1 MEDRHCSTQNHLPI
15 IAAHRAPIRAAK
27 ISTLAP
33 MPIDVTDGRGGVRR
47 DIASGHGRLV
57 ILAVKRV
64 ARLETARE
72 ALHIVLRAG
81 LRGGRA
87 LQVAIAINRARF
99 IGAAGGL
106 GIAPAGVGRGRKLD
120 VADVPR
126 AVGGRLAVI
135 GRERAVGADVLI
147 GRVAG
152 DAVGLGGQ
160 LAVFAELFQTVIG
173 LAGDK
178 TLNEG
183 VDLDAGRAN
192 RVVERQAAVVRVVQ
206 IDGQAVVEHI
216 GVVLDVQHVQNDR
229 DVDLVAVA
237 VGRLEVMGVGAR
249 RLLLEDQ
256 DVILKAGHV
265 AVAVGVGVEVP
276 AAVSRRGGIPE
287 MQYRAVVRVS
297 RVQIDAVFRR
307 ELRADGIGVLI
318 AVRRNA
324 VVTFDQP
331 ERGVVRLCLGLGQA
345 DELQTVINID
355 RAGRFGV
362 CAAGGVDGNILFVL
376 QIIDRVIAVPGI
388 LHVEQRLVALGA
400 VPVEFVGIP
409 RLQLAGLALRRP
421 GAVSGNL
428 PVFIADADG
437 IDAVGQRTEADG
449 RAVRGRG
456 DEARDL
462 AAVGR
467 NRGGVA
473 RADRDRVPRPHEVLL
488 RRAGVDR
495 EGRAGSQGACLGI
508 GRVAERAVPGQ
519 AVLDTV
525 ERQALADL
533 QAGRLMSRA
542 GDVLQEGLQR
552 TRAGEGQVD
561 LRAVCLG
568 QKDLDVL
575 DLAVIRCAVERIAAK
590 ADAVIA
596 GCEADLL
603 VCEGHVLQR
612 KLIAGVEQGDVIIQ
626 LLGLVDQTAV
636 FNGRAV
642 LRRALDGVDVF
653 RGDVDVCLDADVR
666 AVAVALHVVE
676 VEVVHLAVLE
686 AAFLDV
692 VIQVEGRLRDGVRR
706 ADVHDHLV
714 VDEQIDVVV
723 ALEGEVEVILGVEH
737 ELAVPLHRE
746 VVIAADLRFEAR
758 RAALGRAVIV
768 EVRRVRLPEGRA
780 ARGRQ
785 EGMQRCVPICRVINH
800 ILRGAA
806 VDVRDAAV
814 VGVVGHAVIA
824 AVKDIV
830 GVAGAVRLLREGH
843 MRVFRD
849 GLADAVVVLIEGV
862 EHPIGN
868 IKIVYKIV
876 LMAAVGNLAP
886 RQVEQTLMALRVGSP
901 IALGRR
907 GHVRIGTGCKI
918 VADELRPVLVSGELR
933 ALNKVVVIIVAV
945 LFRDGQ
951 RLLEQLGELLNGLL
965 RVGQRLRLRIDL
977 IIDQTDRR
985 HALDVGVH
993 VRQELADV
1001 GVGRSVHRRSRIV
1014 LVIGLRAVDEPAAVV
1029 AAGDRIG
1036 FLVDLIGQPLAVGKV
1051 GRNGRIAGVAPCIA
1065 EVVEG
1070 LIVRA
1075 AVAGV
1080 RQQHT
1085 EGKVVAHAVAADA
1098 ISYCVA
1104 ARVIVRLCRSD
1115 PLERSGIAAVAQRVG
1130 QAAEGGLTELLC
1142 LALRGEQ
1149 AGRRKRQRRA
1159 LARRRGGRQ
1168 GRDHLRSGK
1177 ARRRSKVDRHGVVA
1191 RGGRERR
1198 VDAVRLHIGVGR
1210 ALPVEARIDPV
1221 VLGAI
1226 GDALAVK
1233 FGEIVF
1239 LVVVARPDPGADAGA
1254 VVHIA
1259 VCDGQIDRLAVVVR
1273 IGKADQIGAVGVLQN
1288 VEAVRALA
1296 LLAGHVLIV
1305 PGHAADVEVRGGK
1318 AAVGLTFIPAQ
1329 IVRAVP
1335 GRLGQDVFCRICVV
1349 VGRLPELDLRPIRRR
1364 AAADVDG
1371 IAVLAAHGDEL
1382 EGLRGLVAELVRRL
1396 ARDVIDQREIARF
1409 FLEHSLL
1416 EDGGISADAGG
1427 LVRGRAGHVH
1437 GVARKTGEIRLAAAD
1452 RNEVPALRGRAVV
1465 LAVKRDRVAVGHG
1478 AAGKVND
1485 QPGIRHAE
1493 DLIAAVAVGNEVP
1506 LLVVTRVRRPAVQ
1519 IGLIAVFIQR
1529 LAAADVQKLEIAAAV
1544 AIGLPAAVPLGNAR
1558 APMAEQL
1565 HAVVARRVVAK
1576 QVVPV

>member
-1 MEDRHCSTQNHLPI
+1 M
-15 IAAHRAPIRAAK
+15 
-27 ISTLAP
+27 
-33 MPIDVTDGRGGVRR
+33 
-47 DIASGHGRLV
+47 
-57 ILAVKRV
+57 
-64 ARLETARE
+64 
-72 ALHIVLRAG
+72 
-81 LRGGRA
+81 
-87 LQVAIAINRARF
+87 
-99 IGAAGGL
+99 
-106 GIAPAGVGRGRKLD
+106 
-120 VADVPR
+120 ADVPR
-126 AVGGRLAVI
+126 AVGGRVAVI

-152 DAVGLGGQ
+152 DTVGLGGQ
-160 LAVFAELFQTVIG
+160 LAVLAELFQTVIG

-178 TLNEG
+178 TLDEG

-265 AVAVGVGVEVP
+265 AVAVGVGVEAP
-276 AAVSRRGGIPE
+276 AAVGRRGDIPE
-287 MQYRAVVRVS
+287 MQLHAVCQAA

-307 ELRADGIGVLI
+307 ELRADGIGVLTT
-318 AVRRNA
+318 VRRNA
-324 VVTFDQP
+324 VVAFDQP
-331 ERGVVRLCLGLGQA
+331 ERRVVRLCLGLGQA
-345 DELQTVINID
+345 DELQTVVDVD
-355 RAGRFGV
+355 RAGRCGV
-362 CAAGGVDGNILFVL
+362 CAAGGVDGNILLIL

-388 LHVEQRLVALGA
+388 LDVEQRLVAHGA
-400 VPVEFVGIP
+400 VPVEIVGIP

-421 GAVSGNL
+421 RKIPALRNT
-428 PVFIADADG
+428 DG
-437 IDAVGQRTEADG
+437 IDAVCKRTEADG

-508 GRVAERAVPGQ
+508 GRVAERAVPSQ
-519 AVLDTV
+519 AVLDAV
-525 ERQALADL
+525 DRQALADL
-533 QAGRLMSRA
+533 QAGRLMPRA
-542 GDVLQEGLQR
+542 GDVRQEGLQR

-561 LRAVCLG
+561 LRAVRLG
-568 QKDLDVL
+568 QNDLDVL
-575 DLAVIRCAVERIAAK
+575 DLAVIRCAVERIAAE

-612 KLIAGVEQGDVIIQ
+612 KLIAGVEQGDIIIQ

-636 FNGRAV
+636 FNDRAV

-653 RGDVDVCLDADVR
+653 RGDVDVRLDADVR

-737 ELAVPLHRE
+737 ELAVRLHRK

-758 RAALGRAVIV
+758 RAALGRAGIE

-785 EGMQRCVPICRVINH
+785 EGMQRCVGQGCVINH

-806 VDVRDAAV
+806 VDVSDAAV

-868 IKIVYKIV
+868 IKIVCKIV
-876 LMAAVGNLAP
+876 LMAAVGNVAP

-907 GHVRIGTGCKI
+907 GHVRIGTACKI
-918 VADELRPVLVSGELR
+918 LADELRPVLVSGELR
-933 ALNKVVVIIVAV
+933 ALNEVIVIIAV
-945 LFRDGQ
+945 RLFRDGQ

-985 HALDVGVH
+985 HALNIGVH

-1001 GVGRSVHRRSRIV
+1001 GVVRSVHHRSRIV
-1014 LVIGLRAVDEPAAVV
+1014 LVIGRRAVDEPAAVV

-1036 FLVDLIGQPLAVGKV
+1036 NLVDRIGQPLAVGKV
-1051 GRNGRIAGVAPCIA
+1051 GRNGRIAGVAPGIA

-1085 EGKVVAHAVAADA
+1085 EGKVVAHAVAAHA
-1098 ISYCVA
+1098 ISYCGA
-1104 ARVIVRLCRSD
+1104 HVIVPLRRSD
-1115 PLERSGIAAVAQRVG
+1115 PLERSGVAAVAQRIG
-1130 QAAEGGLTELLC
+1130 QAAEGGLAELLC

-1191 RGGRERR
+1191 RGSRERR
-1198 VDAVRLHIGVGR
+1198 VDAVRLHIGIGR

-1226 GDALAVK
+1226 GDA
-1233 FGEIVF
+1233 
-1239 LVVVARPDPGADAGA
+1239 
-1254 VVHIA
+1254 
-1259 VCDGQIDRLAVVVR
+1259 
-1273 IGKADQIGAVGVLQN
+1273 
-1288 VEAVRALA
+1288 
-1296 LLAGHVLIV
+1296 
-1305 PGHAADVEVRGGK
+1305 
-1318 AAVGLTFIPAQ
+1318 
-1329 IVRAVP
+1329 RAV
-1335 GRLGQDVFCRICVV
+1335 
-1349 VGRLPELDLRPIRRR
+1349 
-1364 AAADVDG
+1364 
-1371 IAVLAAHGDEL
+1371 
-1382 EGLRGLVAELVRRL
+1382 
-1396 ARDVIDQREIARF
+1396 
-1409 FLEHSLL
+1409 
-1416 EDGGISADAGG
+1416 
-1427 LVRGRAGHVH
+1427 
-1437 GVARKTGEIRLAAAD
+1437 
-1452 RNEVPALRGRAVV
+1452 
-1465 LAVKRDRVAVGHG
+1465 
-1478 AAGKVND
+1478 
-1485 QPGIRHAE
+1485 
-1493 DLIAAVAVGNEVP
+1493 
-1506 LLVVTRVRRPAVQ
+1506 
-1519 IGLIAVFIQR
+1519 
-1529 LAAADVQKLEIAAAV
+1529 
-1544 AIGLPAAVPLGNAR
+1544 
-1558 APMAEQL
+1558 
-1565 HAVVARRVVAK
+1565 
-1576 QVVPV
+1576 